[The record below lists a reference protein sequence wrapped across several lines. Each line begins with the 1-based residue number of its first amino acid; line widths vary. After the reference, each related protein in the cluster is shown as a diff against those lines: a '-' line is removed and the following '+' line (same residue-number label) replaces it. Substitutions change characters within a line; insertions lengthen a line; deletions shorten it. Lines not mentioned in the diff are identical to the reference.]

1 MAPARAEPAW
11 ATTDFGIFV
20 TLVGKRLKGL
30 AKGPALELALLIFLE
45 ALEEA
50 GQEGPLGRCCRST
63 TSSSLLRWCPQIS
76 CI

>member
-50 GQEGPLGRCCRST
+50 GQEGPLGRCC
-63 TSSSLLRWCPQIS
+63 
-76 CI
+76 

>member
-30 AKGPALELALLIFLE
+30 AKGPALLCEPRYCATDV
-45 ALEEA
+45 
-50 GQEGPLGRCCRST
+50 T
-63 TSSSLLRWCPQIS
+63 TQHYRYTRRL
-76 CI
+76 